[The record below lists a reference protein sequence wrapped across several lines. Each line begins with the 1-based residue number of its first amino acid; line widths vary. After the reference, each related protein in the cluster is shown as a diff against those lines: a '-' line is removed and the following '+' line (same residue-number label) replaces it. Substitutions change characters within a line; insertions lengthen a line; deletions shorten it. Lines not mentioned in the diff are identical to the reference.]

1 MVDQRNRFSYG
12 AGIQY
17 ALKKLSFPGNT
28 RATFASD
35 AQIIQNAFIREI
47 SQFDPMFRDAFG
59 GLSLAGSYL
68 DDIKI
73 NLPEEF
79 DMHIKICL
87 DCDLEPI
94 SALDHPGFVFISA
107 SDGSSHC
114 VRKFRNEGF
123 FVNRL
128 SIQNWFRDNIS
139 HVIPKLQKIRCEE
152 GRVYSLDYTAHGY
165 GVAHTLVATE
175 RRNPRRQISFDFVPV
190 FEFDADEWPRD
201 VAKRRNAGLNWFAV
215 PCKYRGQPEEE
226 QDPRSFI
233 LCAPHW
239 ERLVIKKKQ
248 NLKDSLRLMKA
259 LRNAN
264 EMPGLVS
271 YFLKSVYLHNVDNKE
286 VNWNQAPGRILIR
299 VSAMLFLQWICHIY
313 IAYISFFRCSL
324 ICCTV
329 CD

>member
-1 MVDQRNRFSYG
+1 MVNHGNCFSFG
-12 AGIQY
+12 AGIEY
-17 ALKKLSFPGNT
+17 ALEKLSFPGNT

-35 AQIIQNAFIREI
+35 AQIVQNAFINVI
-47 SQFDPMFRDAFG
+47 SRYDPMFRDAFG

-68 DDIKI
+68 DNIKI

-79 DMHIKICL
+79 DMHVKIVL

-94 SALDHPGFVFISA
+94 GVPDHPGFVFIAA

-114 VRKFRNEGF
+114 VRKFRKEGF

-128 SIQNWFRDNIS
+128 SVQTWFRDNIS
-139 HVIPKLQKIRCEE
+139 HVMPELQKIRCEE
-152 GRVYSLDYTAHGY
+152 GRVYRLDYTAHGY
-165 GVAHTLVATE
+165 GVAHTMVATE
-175 RRNPRRQISFDFVPV
+175 IRNPRRQISFDFVPV
-190 FEFDADEWPRD
+190 FEFEADEWPRG

-215 PCKYRGQPEEE
+215 PSKYRGQPEVE

-239 ERLVIKKKQ
+239 ERLVIHKKQ

-264 EMPGLVS
+264 EMPALVS
-271 YFLKSVYLHNVDNKE
+271 YFLKSVYLNNVDNKR
-286 VNWNQAPGRILIR
+286 VNWNLAPGRILIR
-299 VSAMLFLQWICHIY
+299 VSPMFFLQ
-313 IAYISFFRCSL
+313 
-324 ICCTV
+324 
-329 CD
+329 